1 MLYNLLY
8 LVPKNWVSRAV
19 GRIMEAPGPW
29 GLNTFIRNAMIRAFK
44 PDIVEAEHPLEH
56 YKTWSEFFVR
66 RLKPGARPVG
76 ASPLVCP
83 VDGTLTQRG
92 LLDSPDLL
100 LTQIKGIRY
109 SLTDLLSGWDA
120 TPYAGGSFLTVY
132 LAPYNYHRIHTP
144 AEGRVRR
151 AVHVPG
157 ALWPVNTWSV
167 RSIRGL
173 FVRNDRIVVEME
185 CPLDEASAASPT
197 AGEGGEGTAGAVTG
211 RLAIALIGA
220 TNVGR
225 TTLSFSPL
233 RANDPAVTSPRDIPV
248 PHGLTLEKAAEL
260 ACFEMGSTI
269 VLVLD
274 KAWTAR
280 LRPGLLD
287 GTDPVP
293 VRLGQDLAHVAP

>member
-8 LVPKNWVSRAV
+8 LVPKNWLSRVV
-19 GRIMEAPGPW
+19 GRIMEADGPL
-29 GLNTFIRNAMIRAFK
+29 GLNTFVRNAMIRAFK
-44 PDIVEAEHPLEH
+44 PDVTEAEHPLEH
-56 YKTWSEFFVR
+56 YRTWSQFFVR
-66 RLKPGARPVG
+66 RLKPGTRPVG

-92 LLDSPDLL
+92 LLDSPELL

-109 SLTDLLSGWDA
+109 SLSDLLSGWDT

-132 LAPYNYHRIHTP
+132 LAPYNYHRIHAP
-144 AEGRVRR
+144 ATGRVQR

-167 RSIRGL
+167 RSIKGL

-185 CPLDEASAASPT
+185 CPLDEGKAGGVGGN
-197 AGEGGEGTAGAVTG
+197 GEGTG
-211 RLAIALIGA
+211 RLALAMIGA

-225 TTLSFSPL
+225 TTLSFSPV
-233 RANDPAVTSPRDIPV
+233 RANDPAVTTVRDIPV
-248 PHGLTLEKAAEL
+248 PEGLTLEKAAEL

-274 KAWTAR
+274 AAWTAR
-280 LRPGLLD
+280 LKPGLLA
-287 GTDPVP
+287 GTDPVV
-293 VRLGQDLAHVAP
+293 VRLGEDLARLEA

>member
-19 GRIMEAPGPW
+19 GRIMEAPGPV

-44 PDIVEAEHPLEH
+44 PEIAEAEYPLEH

-109 SLTDLLSGWDA
+109 SLSDLLSGWDA

-144 AEGRVRR
+144 AAGSVHR

-157 ALWPVNTWSV
+157 ALWPVNAWSV
-167 RSIRGL
+167 RSIKGL

-185 CPLDEASAASPT
+185 CPLGEVQTGVSG
-197 AGEGGEGTAGAVTG
+197 GEGGGTG

-233 RANDPAVTSPRDIPV
+233 RANDPAVTTVRDIPV
-248 PHGLTLEKAAEL
+248 PPGLALDKAAEL

-274 KAWTAR
+274 AAWTAR
-280 LRPGLLD
+280 LKPELLA
-287 GTDPVP
+287 GEDPLT
-293 VRLGQDLAHVAP
+293 VRLGEDLARVGT

>member
-8 LVPKNWVSRAV
+8 LVPKNWLSRMV
-19 GRIMEAPGPW
+19 GRIMEVNAPL

-44 PDIVEAEHPLEH
+44 PEIAEAEHPLEH
-56 YKTWSEFFVR
+56 YKTWSQFFVR

-76 ASPLVCP
+76 GSPLVCP

-92 LLDSPDLL
+92 FLDSPALL

-109 SLTDLLSGWDA
+109 SLSDLLSGWDA

-144 AEGRVRR
+144 AAGRVQR

-157 ALWPVNTWSV
+157 ALWPVNAWSV
-167 RSIRGL
+167 RSINGL

-185 CPLDEASAASPT
+185 CPLGEAKDGVS
-197 AGEGGEGTAGAVTG
+197 GGEEGGVG

-233 RANDPAVTSPRDIPV
+233 RANDPGVTTRREIPV
-248 PHGLTLEKAAEL
+248 PQGLALDKAAEL

-274 KAWTAR
+274 AAWTAR
-280 LRPGLLD
+280 LKPGLLA
-287 GTDPVP
+287 GTEPVT
-293 VRLGQDLAHVAP
+293 VRLGQDLAGVSG